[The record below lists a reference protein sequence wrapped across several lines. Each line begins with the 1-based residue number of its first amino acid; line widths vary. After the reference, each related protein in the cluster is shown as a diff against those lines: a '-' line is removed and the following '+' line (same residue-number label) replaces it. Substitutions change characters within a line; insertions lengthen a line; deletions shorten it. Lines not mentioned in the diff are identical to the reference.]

1 MSVLHSGVKMEKE
14 PGGNREI
21 EEEEFG
27 RKAEVVLTL
36 ENMQKIGGEGNRT
49 EQPQETR
56 NHVTLA

>member
-1 MSVLHSGVKMEKE
+1 MEKE

-36 ENMQKIGGEGNRT
+36 ENMQKIGGEGTRT